1 MDNLITLIPI
11 NIFLIYLFY
20 IVISRKW
27 IPSKNML
34 ISFLIG
40 CCLVPI
46 AFLSEKGISLLPFIS
61 NNENLNIG
69 FFVLIEEFLKLLS
82 VFLIFYFVKDK
93 KVSFVELLGVGVG
106 FALVENIMFGLNAGT
121 GLYSGLLNT
130 GLLTNLLRTTGSLIL
145 HTITVGLFALFLVYK
160 TNKKILYLIPIIFS
174 VIFHYL
180 FNYKI
185 MIGDGENFLGLFSI
199 YWLLFLILYFIHLY
213 FENKDTLNIKEIL
226 KKCLIFFIKFVV
238 FIALVMFSLGIV
250 SEYGNQLGIKDYSQ
264 KEIESA
270 QNRQVEIEKAVD
282 NWNPENLS
290 DGYKKYP
297 KESSQI
303 YENLIIINNQYKNII
318 YIMENEPK
326 SFTSDY
332 LEFLKTGGGE
342 LATKTDEL
350 AINLYV
356 KVAIDRYK
364 LSVKKISENYYNSEL
379 FFNKFGFKNIEIKQT
394 YSEYKNISDIVI
406 SNMNQLISLYNSDK
420 TKNKDDLLSNIKEI
434 DQQYE
439 NLNNQIDLLNKLI
452 EANYNL

>member
-318 YIMENEPK
+318 
-326 SFTSDY
+326 
-332 LEFLKTGGGE
+332 
-342 LATKTDEL
+342 
-350 AINLYV
+350 
-356 KVAIDRYK
+356 
-364 LSVKKISENYYNSEL
+364 
-379 FFNKFGFKNIEIKQT
+379 
-394 YSEYKNISDIVI
+394 
-406 SNMNQLISLYNSDK
+406 
-420 TKNKDDLLSNIKEI
+420 
-434 DQQYE
+434 
-439 NLNNQIDLLNKLI
+439 
-452 EANYNL
+452 